1 MDKNTILKNLKN
13 DYFFE
18 MLFSY
23 IKKKKALEI
32 LKYNKNLKKRLNISI
47 GDYKKYCEQFSSIEI
62 ELVPIKNSNPNF
74 INIDERNKEYFHIYF
89 NDDKNEEIKRFKRTT
104 LYETWV
110 EKITIIIDYQID
122 SLNYLFFEC
131 RYIESIRF
139 KKFLRTNITSM
150 YRMFY
155 LCKELKKLDLSS
167 FNTKN
172 VTNMSYMFF
181 GCELLK
187 EINLTKFDT
196 SKVTDM
202 DLCFLNAN

>member
-1 MDKNTILKNLKN
+1 MEQNTIFKNLKS
-13 DYFFE
+13 DYILKMIFNYTPRKTE
-18 MLFSY
+18 
-23 IKKKKALEI
+23 LEI
-32 LKYNKNLKKRLNISI
+32 LKYNKNLKKRADISFN
-47 GDYKKYCEQFSSIEI
+47 DYKKYCEQFSSIEI
-62 ELVPIKNSNPNF
+62 ELVPIKNSLSNF
-74 INIDERNKEYFHIYF
+74 ININAGKEKYFHIYI
-89 NDDKNEEIKRFKRTT
+89 NDNKNQEIKRTKLFGN
-104 LYETWV
+104 EDVV

-172 VTNMSYMFF
+172 VLYVLWM
-181 GCELLK
+181 
-187 EINLTKFDT
+187 
-196 SKVTDM
+196 
-202 DLCFLNAN
+202 